1 MAWLGVAAAFV
12 IGAVAGFVI
21 ALWVKRESME
31 ARQANI
37 DVVKEEM
44 KTSFGDLS
52 FETLTKLSGEFSR
65 VATER
70 LSTER
75 DVNVRELEAK
85 KKLIDEK
92 LEYMN
97 AQLKNVSE
105 LMVALEKDRERKYG
119 ELSNQ
124 LSSAT
129 EQTRA
134 LMETTNELNRALSS
148 AGARGQWG
156 ERMAEDVLRVAGFLE
171 GVNYTKQ
178 ETVAGVG
185 RPDYVFNLPRG
196 LVLNMDVKFPLDNYL
211 KHLKADSSRDSDEYR
226 KQFLRDVKNRIK
238 EVTGRDYI
246 NPEQNTV
253 DCVLLFIP
261 NERIYAFIQE
271 YDSSI
276 IDYGMENR
284 VLLCSPITLIA
295 ILAVIRQSVENFTI
309 AETSKE
315 ILSLFGKFKQQ
326 WGKFIEQMAKVG
338 DRIAKSQEAY
348 DALAGT
354 RRRMLERPLA
364 EMDNLRANSGL
375 PIASDEQAGI
385 SVEEVDALTPDIVLE
400 DEGDID
406 G

>member
-1 MAWLGVAAAFV
+1 MAWLGVATAFV
-12 IGAVAGFVI
+12 IGAVVGFVI

-37 DVVKEEM
+37 DAVKEEM
-44 KTSFGDLS
+44 KTSFGNLS
-52 FETLTKLSGEFSR
+52 FETLGKLSDEFLK

-97 AQLKNVSE
+97 AQLKDVSK
-105 LMVALEKDRERKYG
+105 LVVALEKDRERKFG

-134 LMETTNELNRALSS
+134 LMETTNELNRALAS

-196 LVLNMDVKFPLDNYL
+196 LVLNMDVKFPLDNYMR
-211 KHLKADSSRDSDEYR
+211 HLKADSSRDSDEYR
-226 KQFLRDVKNRIK
+226 KKFLRDVKNRIK

-261 NERIYAFIQE
+261 NERVYAFIQE
-271 YDSSI
+271 HDSSI

-348 DALAGT
+348 DTLVGT

-364 EMDNLRANSGL
+364 EIDNLRAHSGL
-375 PIASDEQAGI
+375 PIASDDQAGI
-385 SVEEVDALTPDIVLE
+385 SAGEVDALPPDIVLE
-400 DEGDID
+400 DEEDID